1 MDGIISQL
9 NGGTAVTCCTY
20 AGNITM
26 EGNAP
31 VKIKSWPNTTGE
43 VSNILYEDVTLLGA
57 DTAIDVVRKTPFFE
71 RLCILKTL
79 NLPRQVRDK
88 RRKS

>member
-1 MDGIISQL
+1 
-9 NGGTAVTCCTY
+9 VTCCTY

-71 RLCILKTL
+71 RFCILKTL